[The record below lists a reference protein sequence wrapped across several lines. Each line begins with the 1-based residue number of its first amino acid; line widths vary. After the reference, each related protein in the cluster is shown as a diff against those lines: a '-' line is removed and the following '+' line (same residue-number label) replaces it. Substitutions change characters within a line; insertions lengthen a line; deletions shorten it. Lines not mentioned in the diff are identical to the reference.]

1 MVRDFS
7 LRLNDQYGNSISQ
20 KQYLENS
27 LQPQK
32 GNSDAIEQKNR
43 IRRMIKQF
51 FKERDCSTMV
61 RPVEN
66 ERDLQRL
73 QSLPDSEFRPE
84 FKAQVTNLRNRIYK
98 RTRPKM
104 LNGKALT
111 GEMLLELCLAY
122 TEAINTG
129 SVPNIQNAWSY
140 VCQNEC
146 QRAISGCIKTYEE

>member
-1 MVRDFS
+1 M
-7 LRLNDQYGNSISQ
+7 
-20 KQYLENS
+20 
-27 LQPQK
+27 
-32 GNSDAIEQKNR
+32 EQKNR

-129 SVPNIQNAWSY
+129 SVPNIQTAWSY

-146 QRAISGCIKTYEE
+146 QRAINGCIKAYEE